1 MVKVVGEFLIGKR
14 SLEYTLHI
22 YVERIGL
29 VIGGEKAAA
38 AVNKISA
45 LVTLQGEI
53 RISPGPEI
61 IIFPHRAPVTADI
74 ELMEPGPGRDA

>member
-1 MVKVVGEFLIGKR
+1 MVKVVGEFLVGKR

-45 LVTLQGEI
+45 LATLQGEI

-61 IIFPHRAPVTADI
+61 IIFPHRAPVTDNI
-74 ELMEPGPGRDA
+74 ELMETGTGRDA